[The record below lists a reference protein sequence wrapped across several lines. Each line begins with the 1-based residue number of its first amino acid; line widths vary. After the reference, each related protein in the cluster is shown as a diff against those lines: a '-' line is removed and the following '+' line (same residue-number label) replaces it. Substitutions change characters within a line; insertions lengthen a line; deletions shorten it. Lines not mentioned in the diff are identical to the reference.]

1 MRMALLAIF
10 LFVLVAPAW
19 AQGNDLPIAIPNAE
33 LAVIVGSII
42 VVVIGLGKKFAPKL
56 VNDKTAP
63 LINLAI
69 NGVGLFVFEAF
80 YKGADLKTAAITAM
94 NAVLSCFFGFK
105 LIGQPVG
112 KLVAKP
118 DPE

>member
-42 VVVIGLGKKFAPKL
+42 VVVIGLGKK
-56 VNDKTAP
+56 AP

-94 NAVLSCFFGFK
+94 MAVLSCFFGFK